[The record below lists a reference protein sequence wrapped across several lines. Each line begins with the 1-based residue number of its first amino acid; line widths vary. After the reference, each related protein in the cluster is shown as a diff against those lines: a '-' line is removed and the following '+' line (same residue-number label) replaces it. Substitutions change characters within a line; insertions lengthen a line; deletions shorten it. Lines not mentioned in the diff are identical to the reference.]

1 MEETVEV
8 YRGSG
13 GPARAELLRSVLEG
27 SGIECFV
34 TGGFGASGAYPVNV
48 GDLGQFG
55 LLVHERDA
63 ERARE
68 LLADLDQ

>member
-1 MEETVEV
+1 MEQTVEI

-34 TGGFGASGAYPVNV
+34 RPVGGTGGYPVNV
-48 GDLGQFG
+48 GGLGEFA
-55 LLVHERDA
+55 LVIHERDA

-68 LLADLDQ
+68 LLLDLEE